1 MKNIVQIG
9 FYHDLYL
16 GIFSMI
22 KAYSMGKKHPCF
34 FFFCCWCDWGSGE
47 ESSLKMKVAHVF
59 SGGSASRIFHE
70 TSLSLVKI
78 PRPAP
83 PPYSGSE
90 FVRIPPRLYVSGKTS
105 NPAWDR
111 LHSLSISRST
121 REPWSSYWKYL
132 FRTNIPFQG
141 SELNFL
147 QVLADISC
155 SLFLRLF

>member
-83 PPYSGSE
+83 PPHILGQNLSE
-90 FVRIPPRLYVSGKTS
+90 FRWDSMSPAKQVILLEIGFTRSPSADLRESLGQVTENTFSGQ
-105 NPAWDR
+105 
-111 LHSLSISRST
+111 I
-121 REPWSSYWKYL
+121 
-132 FRTNIPFQG
+132 
-141 SELNFL
+141 
-147 QVLADISC
+147 
-155 SLFLRLF
+155 SLFKVQNSTFCRF